1 MVKEG
6 WFILPGTSYEIP
18 VPPRDLYIAIATVL
32 LFIPVVTIVAR
43 LIAPLLRRKPDHAK
57 KRA

>member
-1 MVKEG
+1 MMVKEG
-6 WFILPGTSYEIP
+6 WYILPGTSYEIP
-18 VPPRDLYIAIATVL
+18 VPPRDLFIAITTVV

-43 LIAPLLRRKPDHAK
+43 IVARFLRKPVDNK